1 VIKHLL
7 KLVWNRKRAN
17 ALIVL
22 EILVSFLVV
31 FGVLAAAATFG
42 ESWERPVGFD
52 AGDVLIAHLD
62 FEIDARDRASND
74 LRNGVMRM
82 VDEANAMDE
91 VVAAAVSNTP
101 PYLFSTS
108 EWSRNVNDRKVDMVV
123 DEVTDGFGE
132 VMGLKVVRGRFF
144 SREDEASPHQ
154 PVVLDVNTA
163 RAIWDTTDVVGRR
176 MEGEKDNPEDP
187 ALVVV
192 GVVEEYRKNG
202 EASSPMNMMFARIS
216 RDGKQGRLGSNLV
229 VKLRPGTP
237 AAFEQTLVQRLQ
249 AVEPGISFRVR
260 SMAQE
265 RGRAIRMRL
274 APLVVGGI
282 IALFLVSMVGLGL
295 TGVLWQS
302 VTKRTRE
309 IGLRRAMGASGKHVH
324 RQILLEIML
333 LATIALTIGSI
344 VVLQFPLLGIFKL
357 VTPAAFTIGF
367 VAALVAI
374 YALTL
379 LCGLYPSWLASRLT
393 PADALRYE

>member
-1 VIKHLL
+1 MIKHLL

-42 ESWERPVGFD
+42 ASWSRPVGFD
-52 AGDVLIAHLD
+52 SSDILIAHLD
-62 FEIDARDRASND
+62 FEIDARDRASDD

-82 VDEANAMDE
+82 LDEANSLPE
-91 VVAAAVSNTP
+91 VTAAAVSNTP
-101 PYLFSTS
+101 PYLFSTH
-108 EWSRNVNDRKVDMVV
+108 EWSRHVNDRDVNMTV
-123 DEVTDGFGE
+123 DEVTDGFAE
-132 VMGLKVVRGRFF
+132 VMGLKIVRGRFF
-144 SREDEASPHQ
+144 TREDEASPHQ
-154 PVVLDVNTA
+154 PVVMDVNTA
-163 RAIWDTTDVVGRR
+163 RAIWDTTDVVGKRI
-176 MEGEKDNPEDP
+176 EGDKDSPDDP
-187 ALVVV
+187 DLVVV

-202 EASSPMNMMFARIS
+202 EASSPMNMMFSRIS
-216 RDGKQGRLGSNLV
+216 RDGEQGRLGSNLV
-229 VKLRPGTP
+229 MKLRPGTP
-237 AAFEQTLVQRLQ
+237 AAFEETLVQRLQ

-265 RGRAIRMRL
+265 RERAIRMCL

-309 IGLRRAMGASGKHVH
+309 LGLRRAMGASGQHVH
-324 RQILLEIML
+324 RQILMEILL

-357 VTPAAFTIGF
+357 VTPVAFTIGF
-367 VAALVAI
+367 AAALVVI
-374 YALTL
+374 YVLTM